1 FAPVN
6 ADACRCAA
14 TMRDG
19 AASRGQ
25 LANDIL
31 HRLGVAA
38 LVAGLVTLAPRWS
51 GPTRQRAAQWARAS
65 CQSVRRILVPEDS
78 FRRPGRTFLAE
89 CHRHL
94 AVGSHAWADPP
105 QAWLSASVASCC

>member
-1 FAPVN
+1 MSWTQFRAMTWAIGVEARVKILSFAPVN

-31 HRLGVAA
+31 HRSRRRR
-38 LVAGLVTLAPRWS
+38 AG
-51 GPTRQRAAQWARAS
+51 
-65 CQSVRRILVPEDS
+65 
-78 FRRPGRTFLAE
+78 GRT
-89 CHRHL
+89 RHL
-94 AVGSHAWADPP
+94 GTSVVRPNTTTCGAMGARQLPECEADP
-105 QAWLSASVASCC
+105 SS